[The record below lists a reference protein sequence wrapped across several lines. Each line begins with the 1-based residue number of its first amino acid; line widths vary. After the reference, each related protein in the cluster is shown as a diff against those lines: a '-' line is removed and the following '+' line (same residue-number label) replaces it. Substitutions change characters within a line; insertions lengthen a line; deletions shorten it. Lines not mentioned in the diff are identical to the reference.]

1 MGAKG
6 GFSKALLK
14 SINRFPGGFRRNIC
28 ASQAALEQLL
38 CTTVRGFR
46 ESVKNVKHFA
56 RGKIKLSNSI

>member
-14 SINRFPGGFRRNIC
+14 SINRFPGGIRRNIC

-38 CTTVRGFR
+38 HTTVRGFR
-46 ESVKNVKHFA
+46 EIREKCKAFCK
-56 RGKIKLSNSI
+56 G